1 MNNVVKSYI
10 VITFLV
16 IFLASM
22 TFVNAQRIIVLEND
36 KGVQKSSFLRGEGIV
51 VSVTLPYDARVD
63 VWLHTPPGTPGPSPI
78 QLIQGA
84 LVRANIQEKLGPMWM
99 DEKAPCGKYQFEL
112 RILDSQGRLTTEYR
126 FFDYAMNEQ
135 PCATTATTITTT
147 TITTTTITTTKD
159 ITVIIAG
166 ISGVAIAVVVALIVI
181 YMLRAGARPPKE
193 RAPVAPP
200 VAPPTPPPSPP
211 PKTPYKRRPIV
222 RGESREE
229 EET

>member
-147 TITTTTITTTKD
+147 TITTTKD